1 MNARK
6 RAYLVDSVVGMTP
19 DSYFLRTYFVYSQL
33 LTHLL
38 HQKPPGEKDHPSLV
52 SLARF
57 QVGDDVCEGFSSLF
71 ACELAMWA
79 RTVRQ
84 VLRQK
89 IPALARG
96 VRSLD
101 ECRDWHDLRKDVV
114 KVSATRG
121 KKVGER
127 VRKRDN

>member
-1 MNARK
+1 MK
-6 RAYLVDSVVGMTP
+6 DSHH
-19 DSYFLRTYFVYSQL
+19 FLHASWLCGREQ
-33 LTHLL
+33 
-38 HQKPPGEKDHPSLV
+38 
-52 SLARF
+52 
-57 QVGDDVCEGFSSLF
+57 
-71 ACELAMWA
+71 
-79 RTVRQ
+79 RQ

-121 KKVGER
+121 KKVGVR
-127 VRKRDN
+127 VRKRDD